1 MDLKPK
7 NLFKRVIQFARG
19 ERPRL
24 PRNASPSATRRDSL
38 EADGVLSSASAS
50 GTEPPSKPQPE
61 PAGTSEV
68 RGLEV
73 ARKADGTGLVLRW
86 AIHADDVSRAGAL
99 VTGQAVLCLRVVS
112 FTKVRDDV
120 LRDVQDRP
128 GVDLVGECEIAEP
141 SQRAIVALGVRVGDR
156 FVSIAHHVV

>member
-7 NLFKRVIQFARG
+7 NLFKRVIEFARG

-24 PRNASPSATRRDSL
+24 PRSASREEPRRDALTSDGMCTGTTEASPEHGSQSA
-38 EADGVLSSASAS
+38 GS
-50 GTEPPSKPQPE
+50 GD
-61 PAGTSEV
+61 AGAV

-73 ARKADGTGLVLRW
+73 ARKADGAGLVLRW
-86 AIHADDVSRAGAL
+86 AIGADDVSRAGAL
-99 VTGQAVLCLRVVS
+99 VDGQPVLCLRVVS